1 MDPGVGAGGV
11 GGGGDGFNR
20 QILGARFDAIGLIS
34 VQWLKVNK
42 VTRKLK
48 FLLYKDEIF
57 LASVF
62 LGVQVSHS
70 TKIISVC
77 QKGLN

>member
-1 MDPGVGAGGV
+1 MGRGV
-11 GGGGDGFNR
+11 GGGGERNGFNQ
-20 QILGARFDAIGLIS
+20 QILGARFDAFGLIS

-48 FLLYKDEIF
+48 FLLYEDEIF

-77 QKGLN
+77 QKG

>member
-1 MDPGVGAGGV
+1 MGSGV
-11 GGGGDGFNR
+11 GGGGRGGRGGGFNQ
-20 QILGARFDAIGLIS
+20 QILGARFDAFDLIS
-34 VQWLKVNK
+34 DRLLKVNK
-42 VTRKLK
+42 VTRMLK

-77 QKGLN
+77 QKG

>member
-1 MDPGVGAGGV
+1 MGR
-11 GGGGDGFNR
+11 GDRFNQ
-20 QILGARFDAIGLIS
+20 QILGARFDVFGLIS

-48 FLLYKDEIF
+48 FLLYKEIF

-77 QKGLN
+77 